1 VYANIHSRNNTTGKW
16 TSNCRNVNPNGVPHD
31 YVIAHM
37 WLNLSAAQGYGNAII
52 NLHIIASRMI
62 PEQIAEAQKLARE
75 WKPKL
80 ER

>member
-1 VYANIHSRNNTTGKW
+1 
-16 TSNCRNVNPNGVPHD
+16 
-31 YVIAHM
+31 M

-52 NLHIIASRMI
+52 NLHIIVSRMT
-62 PEQIAEAQKLARE
+62 PEQIAEAQKLARK